1 MGCASKLIAGAALA
15 LSCTAGAADA
25 PPPPPPPWVL
35 PTFDPSNDAGPTP
48 GQQLPRPSR
57 PAPAPAK
64 RQPFEPGRAIAL
76 VADCW
81 PSPSW
86 FRPEIGLEIRSGQ
99 KFGAVGANDQTQ
111 ANYVGIV
118 ARMPLYSASEL
129 DKEFER
135 EAGRMQQAAQAVGQ
149 IVEGL
154 AAAHRARRETELYEA
169 LERRAQVRVSEG
181 VAITAEQV
189 GALKEV
195 AAAHTSAAQAAAKL
209 TAYRLH
215 LQSLCRRDRAAPLFE
230 YLDATL
236 GPLR

>member
-1 MGCASKLIAGAALA
+1 MGSTPKLMIAGAALA
-15 LSCTAGAADA
+15 LSCAVGAADA
-25 PPPPPPPWVL
+25 PPPPPWVL
-35 PTFDPSNDAGPTP
+35 PTFDPANDAGPTP
-48 GQQLPRPSR
+48 VQQLPRPAR

-64 RQPFEPGRAIAL
+64 RAPFEPGRAMSL

-86 FRPEIGLEIRSGQ
+86 FRPEIGLEVRSGQ

-195 AAAHTSAAQAAAKL
+195 ATAHTGAAQAAAKL
-209 TAYRLH
+209 VAYRLH
-215 LQSLCRRDRAAPLFE
+215 LQSLCRRDRAAPLFD
-230 YLDATL
+230 YLDSTL

>member
-1 MGCASKLIAGAALA
+1 MGCASKLIVAALA
-15 LSCTAGAADA
+15 AAVLSAAAAADA
-25 PPPPPPPWVL
+25 PPPPPWVL
-35 PTFDPSNDAGPTP
+35 PTFDPANDAGPAA
-48 GQQLPRPSR
+48 GQQLPRPAR

-64 RQPFEPGRAIAL
+64 RQPFEAGRAMAL

-99 KFGAVGANDQTQ
+99 KFGRVGENDQTQ

-154 AAAHRARRETELYEA
+154 AAAHRAKRETELYEA

-195 AAAHTSAAQAAAKL
+195 ATAHTSAAQAAAKL
-209 TAYRLH
+209 VAYRLH
-215 LQSLCRRDRAAPLFE
+215 LQSLCRRDRAQPLFA
-230 YLDATL
+230 YLDSTL
-236 GPLR
+236 GPLP

>member
-25 PPPPPPPWVL
+25 PTPPPWVL
-35 PTFDPSNDAGPTP
+35 PTFDPANDAGPSP
-48 GQQLPRPSR
+48 VQQLPRPAR
-57 PAPAPAK
+57 PAVAPAK
-64 RQPFEPGRAIAL
+64 RAPFEPGRAIAL

-129 DKEFER
+129 DKEYER

-189 GALKEV
+189 SALKEV
-195 AAAHTSAAQAAAKL
+195 ATAHTSAAQAAAKL

>member
-1 MGCASKLIAGAALA
+1 MGRTPKLILIAVALA

-25 PPPPPPPWVL
+25 PPPPSPWVL
-35 PTFDPSNDAGPTP
+35 PTFDPANDAGPTP

-57 PAPAPAK
+57 PTGAPAK
-64 RQPFEPGRAIAL
+64 RAPFEPGRAIAL

-99 KFGAVGANDQTQ
+99 KFGRVGENDQTQ

-129 DKEFER
+129 DKEYER

-189 GALKEV
+189 SALKEV
-195 AAAHTSAAQAAAKL
+195 ATAHTGAAQAAAKL
-209 TAYRLH
+209 VAYRLH

>member
-1 MGCASKLIAGAALA
+1 MGCASKLIAGALLA
-15 LSCTAGAADA
+15 LSCTAVAADA
-25 PPPPPPPWVL
+25 SPPPPWVL
-35 PTFDPSNDAGPTP
+35 PTFDPANDAGPTP
-48 GQQLPRPSR
+48 GQQLPRPAR
-57 PAPAPAK
+57 PAAAHTK
-64 RQPFEPGRAIAL
+64 RQPFEPGRAMSL

-129 DKEFER
+129 DKEYER

-195 AAAHTSAAQAAAKL
+195 ATAHTGAAQAAAKL
-209 TAYRLH
+209 VAYRLH
-215 LQSLCRRDRAAPLFE
+215 LQSLCRRDRAAPLFD
-230 YLDATL
+230 YLDSTL

>member
-1 MGCASKLIAGAALA
+1 MGSTPKLIAGAVLA

-25 PPPPPPPWVL
+25 PPPPPPWVL
-35 PTFDPSNDAGPTP
+35 PTFDPANDAGPVVD
-48 GQQLPRPSR
+48 QQLPRPAR
-57 PAPAPAK
+57 PPAPAPRRAA
-64 RQPFEPGRAIAL
+64 FEAGRAMSL

-99 KFGAVGANDQTQ
+99 KFGQVGQNDQTQ

-129 DKEFER
+129 DKEYER
-135 EAGRMQQAAQAVGQ
+135 EAGRMQQAAVAVGQ

-154 AAAHRARRETELYEA
+154 AAAQRARRETELYEA

-189 GALKEV
+189 SALKEV
-195 AAAHTSAAQAAAKL
+195 ATAHTGAAQAAAKL
-209 TAYRLH
+209 IAYRLH
-215 LQSLCRRDRAAPLFE
+215 LQSLCRRDKAGPLFA
-230 YLDATL
+230 YLDMTL

>member
-1 MGCASKLIAGAALA
+1 M
-15 LSCTAGAADA
+15 
-25 PPPPPPPWVL
+25 
-35 PTFDPSNDAGPTP
+35 
-48 GQQLPRPSR
+48 
-57 PAPAPAK
+57 
-64 RQPFEPGRAIAL
+64 AL

-86 FRPEIGLEIRSGQ
+86 FRPEIGLEVRSGQ

-195 AAAHTSAAQAAAKL
+195 ATAHTAAAQASAKL

-215 LQSLCRRDRAAPLFE
+215 LQSLCRRDRSAPLFE

>member
-1 MGCASKLIAGAALA
+1 MGCASKLIVAALSA
-15 LSCTAGAADA
+15 AVLSAAAADA
-25 PPPPPPPWVL
+25 PSPPPPWVL
-35 PTFDPSNDAGPTP
+35 PTFDPVNDAGPTP
-48 GQQLPRPSR
+48 GQQLPRPAR

-64 RQPFEPGRAIAL
+64 RAPFEPGRVMAL

-86 FRPEIGLEIRSGQ
+86 FRPEIGLEVRSGQ

-195 AAAHTSAAQAAAKL
+195 ATAHTAAAQASAKL

-215 LQSLCRRDRAAPLFE
+215 LQSLCRRDRSAPLFE

>member
-1 MGCASKLIAGAALA
+1 MGSTPKLIAGAVLA

-25 PPPPPPPWVL
+25 PPPPPPWVL
-35 PTFDPSNDAGPTP
+35 PTFDPANDAGPAP
-48 GQQLPRPSR
+48 VQQLPRPSR

-99 KFGAVGANDQTQ
+99 KFGNVGQNDQTQ

-135 EAGRMQQAAQAVGQ
+135 EAGRMQQASQAVGQ

-195 AAAHTSAAQAAAKL
+195 ATAHTAAAQASAKL

-215 LQSLCRRDRAAPLFE
+215 LQSLCRRDRSAPLFE

>member
-1 MGCASKLIAGAALA
+1 MGRTSKLIAGAALA

-25 PPPPPPPWVL
+25 PPPPPPWVL
-35 PTFDPSNDAGPTP
+35 PTFDPANDAGATA
-48 GQQLPRPSR
+48 GQQLPRPAR

-64 RQPFEPGRAIAL
+64 RQPFEPGRAMAL

-86 FRPEIGLEIRSGQ
+86 FRPEIGLEVRSGQ
-99 KFGAVGANDQTQ
+99 KFGAVGSNDQTQ

-129 DKEFER
+129 DKEYER

-195 AAAHTSAAQAAAKL
+195 ATAHTAAAQASAKL
-209 TAYRLH
+209 IAYRLH
-215 LQSLCRRDRAAPLFE
+215 LQSLCRRDRSAPLFE

>member
-1 MGCASKLIAGAALA
+1 MGSTPKLMIACAALA
-15 LSCTAGAADA
+15 LSCTAVAADA
-25 PPPPPPPWVL
+25 PPVPWVL
-35 PTFDPSNDAGPTP
+35 PTFDPANDGGTAP
-48 GQQLPRPSR
+48 GQQLPRPAR

-64 RQPFEPGRAIAL
+64 RQPFEPGRAMAL

-154 AAAHRARRETELYEA
+154 AAAHRAHRETGLYEA

-195 AAAHTSAAQAAAKL
+195 ATAHTSAAQAAAKL
-209 TAYRLH
+209 VAYRLH
-215 LQSLCRRDRAAPLFE
+215 LQSLCRRDRSQPLFD
-230 YLDATL
+230 YLDLTL

>member
-1 MGCASKLIAGAALA
+1 MGSTPKLMIAGAALA

-25 PPPPPPPWVL
+25 PPPPPWVL
-35 PTFDPSNDAGPTP
+35 PTFDPANDAGPLP
-48 GQQLPRPSR
+48 DQQLPRPAR
-57 PAPAPAK
+57 PPAPAPRRAA
-64 RQPFEPGRAIAL
+64 FEAGRAMAL

-99 KFGAVGANDQTQ
+99 KFGRVGENDQTQ
-111 ANYVGIV
+111 ANYVGVV

-135 EAGRMQQAAQAVGQ
+135 EAGRMQQAAVAVGQ

-154 AAAHRARRETELYEA
+154 AAAQRARRETELYEA

-195 AAAHTSAAQAAAKL
+195 ATAHTSSAQAAAKL
-209 TAYRLH
+209 IAYRLH
-215 LQSLCRRDRAAPLFE
+215 LQSLCRRDKAGPLFA

>member
-1 MGCASKLIAGAALA
+1 MGSTPKLIAGAVLA

-25 PPPPPPPWVL
+25 PPPPPPWVL
-35 PTFDPSNDAGPTP
+35 PTFDPANDAGATA
-48 GQQLPRPSR
+48 GQQLPRPAR

-64 RQPFEPGRAIAL
+64 RQPFEPGRAMAL

-86 FRPEIGLEIRSGQ
+86 FRPEIGLEVRSGQ
-99 KFGAVGANDQTQ
+99 KFGAVGSNDQTQ

-129 DKEFER
+129 DKEYER

-195 AAAHTSAAQAAAKL
+195 ATAHTGAAQAAAKL
-209 TAYRLH
+209 IAYRLH
-215 LQSLCRRDRAAPLFE
+215 LQSLCRRDKAGPLFA
-230 YLDATL
+230 YLDMTL

>member
-1 MGCASKLIAGAALA
+1 MGSTSKLISCAALA

-25 PPPPPPPWVL
+25 PPPPPWVL
-35 PTFDPSNDAGPTP
+35 PTFDPANDAGPAP
-48 GQQLPRPSR
+48 VQQLPRPSR

-99 KFGAVGANDQTQ
+99 KFGNVGQNDQTQ

-195 AAAHTSAAQAAAKL
+195 ATAHTAAAQASAKL

-215 LQSLCRRDRAAPLFE
+215 LQSLCRRDRSAPLFE

>member
-1 MGCASKLIAGAALA
+1 
-15 LSCTAGAADA
+15 
-25 PPPPPPPWVL
+25 
-35 PTFDPSNDAGPTP
+35 
-48 GQQLPRPSR
+48 
-57 PAPAPAK
+57 
-64 RQPFEPGRAIAL
+64 
-76 VADCW
+76 
-81 PSPSW
+81 
-86 FRPEIGLEIRSGQ
+86 
-99 KFGAVGANDQTQ
+99 
-111 ANYVGIV
+111 
-118 ARMPLYSASEL
+118 MPLYSASEL

-169 LERRAQVRVSEG
+169 LERRAQVRVAEG